1 MDIKAELKSKAEG
14 IVEKIKSDKDIAAKF
29 QKDPIATV
37 EGLLGVDLPN
47 DQVQGIVDF
56 VKTKL
61 NLDSLG
67 SKLGGLKG
75 SGALYVR
82 EGLQLQPLIYGGNQE
97 SGLRSGTEAMP
108 QIAAFA
114 AAAGERI
121 FSPSASLPCYPKRK
135 GKAWWWKR
143 GKRLP
148 DVLQSIPVCN

>member
-1 MDIKAELKSKAEG
+1 MDIKAELKNKAEG

-67 SKLGGLKG
+67 SKLGGLT
-75 SGALYVR
+75 
-82 EGLQLQPLIYGGNQE
+82 GL
-97 SGLRSGTEAMP
+97 
-108 QIAAFA
+108 F
-114 AAAGERI
+114 
-121 FSPSASLPCYPKRK
+121 
-135 GKAWWWKR
+135 GK
-143 GKRLP
+143 
-148 DVLQSIPVCN
+148 